1 MMRLSSFVPPELT
14 GQSVVDEPELQLRLL
29 RILGDGSWGLEPG
42 SKRRPTN
49 GFTKD
54 LWTRWLERGAL
65 ILPAVITM
73 ATPPRVV
80 AIRLVMLIV
89 VSNTPVEAV
98 VDPLGLT
105 IVPEAITHRGCPL
118 WWAWGGPRPPFRNER
133 VPLGD
138 SRWDPEVERLN
149 FRPAGQRRILR
160 APEVRCGCSILRW

>member
-29 RILGDGSWGLEPG
+29 RILGDGNWGLEPR
-42 SKRRPTN
+42 SERRPTN
-49 GFTKD
+49 GFTED
-54 LWTRWLERGAL
+54 LWTWWLERGAL

-98 VDPLGLT
+98 MDPLGLT

-118 WWAWGGPRPPFRNER
+118 SGGCGVDRGLPFETRGCR
-133 VPLGD
+133 LVTRGGLPK
-138 SRWDPEVERLN
+138 SR
-149 FRPAGQRRILR
+149 G
-160 APEVRCGCSILRW
+160 